1 MDLSLDPPHLDLLLE
16 YCCVLG
22 IDHIINWIKSQQ
34 KINIFENCFFSKK
47 TKTVYALFSLS
58 RIESASEL
66 KYLYPCLQYIEDVK
80 LQILIQ
86 EQIILANSN
95 DFDISA
101 KLFQKIFN
109 EPLNTNLFPRYS
121 EKKIKESPSFESS
134 KDLLSAIIL
143 LKQKSKESV
152 LSKRNQI
159 LLDTMTCLF
168 SFENTLLIVKN
179 TALSQLRKF
188 KPSTLQKCQEKLK
201 NVTRTDFLEF
211 QSTTNYQTKKENKMK
226 KKKKKKRHQMDINKN
241 DHDNKRKR
249 KRKKK
254 QKQKKK
260 TEIQKKKKTRRAGNE
275 NEKEKENGNQRR
287 KKKKKKKKKTIKKKN
302 LIESNFKENKKRK
315 INSKQFKKGG
325 LHKAPNS
332 QIKNI
337 NNSSQFTNSPSYQLV
352 SNTKKMEQFEGN
364 QRRKK
369 KYSKNISAI
378 QKNSKDLFQKQ
389 KRKKKIRKFY

>member
-16 YCCVLG
+16 YCCVLE

-34 KINIFENCFFSKK
+34 KINIFENSFFSQK

-66 KYLYPCLQYIEDVK
+66 KPLYPYLQYTKDIK

-109 EPLNTNLFPRYS
+109 EPLNTNLFPRSS
-121 EKKIKESPSFESS
+121 ENKIKESPNFESS

-143 LKQKSKESV
+143 LKKKSKESG
-152 LSKRNQI
+152 LCKRNQI
-159 LLDTMTCLF
+159 ILGMITCLF
-168 SFENTLLIVKN
+168 SIENTLLIVKN
-179 TALSQLRKF
+179 TALSKLREF

-201 NVTRTDFLEF
+201 NVTRSDFLEF
-211 QSTTNYQTKKENKMK
+211 QSTDKHQDLKENEIKN
-226 KKKKKKRHQMDINKN
+226 KKKKKRHQKRVKGNE
-241 DHDNKRKR
+241 NKRKR
-249 KRKKK
+249 ESDKK
-254 QKQKKK
+254 QKQR
-260 TEIQKKKKTRRAGNE
+260 QK
-275 NEKEKENGNQRR
+275 Q
-287 KKKKKKKKKTIKKKN
+287 KKKKKKKNTVQKKD

-315 INSKQFKKGG
+315 IHSKQFKKGG
-325 LHKAPNS
+325 LSNTPNS
-332 QIKNI
+332 QIKKTK
-337 NNSSQFTNSPSYQLV
+337 NSPQFTNSPPHQLI
-352 SNTKKMEQFEGN
+352 SNTKKMDQFEGN
-364 QRRKK
+364 QKRKK

-378 QKNSKDLFQKQ
+378 QKNPKDLFQKQ
-389 KRKKKIRKFY
+389 KRKKKNMKKDKEKRMKYY